1 MVESVDFLLKSATEY
16 FDKGD
21 YKKAEPLL
29 HQLVLKNLK
38 SAKLF
43 YMLGA
48 IQYQKNDIKKALRSF
63 KRSLEI
69 DPHFTDSGIGLSV
82 IYNDLGQ
89 YTEGQKRF
97 AEVQEKVTQNNPEE
111 NENQR
116 QIRAQFVKKHMELA
130 QMYNEQKNY
139 VESLQQLIKAKSFD
153 FNTEKVQIFI
163 AECLL
168 HLREYQRAVNELKN
182 ILQKKPNYVPAL
194 MRLAQIYS
202 KLGHV
207 QMAVRTYEQVL
218 LQDPDHKLAHAKLTQ
233 LRALNPNRFQ
243 GGEAH
248 V

>member
-1 MVESVDFLLKSATEY
+1 MVESIDVILKNASSY
-16 FDKGD
+16 FDSGD

-69 DPHFTDSGIGLSV
+69 DPNFTDSGIGLSV

-89 YTEGQKRF
+89 YSEGQKRF
-97 AEVQEKVTQNNPEE
+97 AEVQEKAQNQNPTESE
-111 NENQR
+111 SQR

-130 QMYNEQKNY
+130 QMYNEQKNFS
-139 VESLQQLIKAKSFD
+139 ESLQQLIKAKSFD
-153 FNTEKVQIFI
+153 FNAEKVQIFI

-168 HLREYQRAVNELKN
+168 HLREYQRAIGELKN
-182 ILQKKPNYVPAL
+182 ILQKKPDYTPAL
-194 MRLAQIYS
+194 MRLGQVYY
-202 KLGHV
+202 KLGHFDL
-207 QMAVRTYEQVL
+207 AIRSYEHVL
-218 LQDPDHKLAHAKLTQ
+218 LTQPDNKIAHNKLSQ
-233 LRALNPNRFQ
+233 IRSLRSHQ
-243 GGEAH
+243 GEVH

>member
-1 MVESVDFLLKSATEY
+1 MVESIDFILKNASEY
-16 FDKGD
+16 FDNGD

-29 HQLVLKNLK
+29 HQLVLKNVK

-69 DPHFTDSGIGLSV
+69 DPSFTDSGIGLSV

-89 YTEGQKRF
+89 YSEGQKRF
-97 AEVQEKVTQNNPEE
+97 AEVQERVSSHNPEE
-111 NENQR
+111 NEHQR
-116 QIRAQFVKKHMELA
+116 QIKAQFVKKHMELA

-139 VESLQQLIKAKSFD
+139 AESLQQLIKAKSFD

-168 HLREYQRAVNELKN
+168 HLKEYQRAVNELKN
-182 ILQKKPNYVPAL
+182 ILQRKPNYIPAL
-194 MRLAQIYS
+194 MRLAQIYY
-202 KLGHV
+202 KLGHKEV
-207 QMAVRTYEQVL
+207 AVRTYEQVL
-218 LQDPDHKLAHAKLTQ
+218 LHQPDHKLAHAKLTQ
-233 LRALNPNRFQ
+233 IRALNPSRFQ
-243 GGEAH
+243 GEVH

>member
-1 MVESVDFLLKSATEY
+1 MVESVDFILKNASEY

-29 HQLVLKNLK
+29 HQLVLKNVK

-69 DPHFTDSGIGLSV
+69 DPNFTDSGIGLSV

-89 YTEGQKRF
+89 YSEGQKRF
-97 AEVQEKVTQNNPEE
+97 VEVQERVSNHSPEE

-116 QIRAQFVKKHMELA
+116 KIKSQFVKKHMELA

-139 VESLQQLIKAKSFD
+139 AESLQQLIKAKSFD

-168 HLREYQRAVNELKN
+168 HLREYQRAVNELKS

-202 KLGHV
+202 KLGHKEI
-207 QMAVRTYEQVL
+207 AIRTYEQVL
-218 LQDPDHKLAHAKLTQ
+218 LHQPDHKLAHVKLTQ
-233 LRALNPNRFQ
+233 IRALNPRLQ
-243 GGEAH
+243 GEEIH

>member
-1 MVESVDFLLKSATEY
+1 MVESVDFILKSASEH
-16 FDKGD
+16 FDNGD

-29 HQLVLKNLK
+29 HQLVLKNMK

-48 IQYQKNDIKKALRSF
+48 IQYQKNDIKKSLRSF

-69 DPHFTDSGIGLSV
+69 DPNFTDSGIGLSV

-89 YTEGQKRF
+89 YSEGQKRF
-97 AEVQEKVTQNNPEE
+97 AEVQEKVAMNNPAE
-111 NENQR
+111 NESQR
-116 QIRAQFVKKHMELA
+116 QINAQFVKKHMELA

-139 VESLQQLIKAKSFD
+139 VESLQQLIKAKSFE

-168 HLREYQRAVNELKN
+168 HMREYQRAVNELKN
-182 ILQKKPNYVPAL
+182 VLQKKPNYTPAL
-194 MRLAQIYS
+194 MRLGQIYN
-202 KLGHV
+202 KLGHRD
-207 QMAVRTYEQVL
+207 MAIKSYEQVL
-218 LQDPDHKLAHAKLTQ
+218 LNQPDNKLAHAKLTQ
-233 LRALNPNRFQ
+233 IRALNPSRYQ
-243 GGEAH
+243 GEIS